1 MPQIAIVMF
10 KKLLPFIVLIV
21 LLSSCQVNREN
32 LIIGRWN
39 KIDVVSDE
47 VPFYETWSFDRS
59 ADFFWIR
66 ETNGVQ
72 DTLIEGQYLIKNDI
86 LTITG
91 EAIAPSKR
99 YYLGDWA
106 INSLDDE
113 QMTLILQVNGLEYFE
128 FAKED

>member
-1 MPQIAIVMF
+1 M
-10 KKLLPFIVLIV
+10 LPFIALIV
-21 LLSSCQVNREN
+21 LLSSCEVDREN
-32 LIIGRWN
+32 LILGRWN
-39 KIDVVSDE
+39 KIDLVSNV
-47 VPFYETWSFDRS
+47 VPFYDTWSFDKS

-86 LTITG
+86 LTISG

-99 YYLGDWA
+99 YYLGYWA

-113 QMTLILQVNGLEYFE
+113 QMTLILQASGLEYFE

>member
-1 MPQIAIVMF
+1 MF

-72 DTLIEGQYLIKNDI
+72 DTIITGQYILKNNI

-91 EAIAPSKR
+91 STNIP
-99 YYLGDWA
+99 YFMGDWD
-106 INSLDDE
+106 INSIDE
-113 QMTLILQVNGLEYFE
+113 NHMTLILQGAGLEYFE